1 MLSNNAR
8 PNDQQGKGESF
19 SLFSYWSLLF
29 PVSEQQESVSLNPS
43 RAMPLIASTAGAQ
56 DSKVKRLLTADG
68 LSHLQIPTCRDPR
81 N

>member
-1 MLSNNAR
+1 MVGLMISK
-8 PNDQQGKGESF
+8 GKGRAF
-19 SLFSYWSLLF
+19 LHGTLLSYWSLLF
-29 PVSEQQESVSLNPS
+29 PVSEQQESLSLNPS